1 MTVQLE
7 IGHIITLVVAFVGCV
22 WAIGKLLLVQGNKS
36 LDQRF
41 AALDKAREEGQKNLA
56 ETLQTLKTQG
66 ETNALTV
73 GNLERD
79 FLRFKAELPN
89 LYVRRE
95 DYVRGQ
101 TVLEAKQDALYSK
114 LEVVAVQ
121 VAKLEKGAP

>member
-7 IGHIITLVVAFVGCV
+7 ISHVISLVVAFVGCV